1 MHKNQLCTSFGF
13 WDLKVLIASLG
24 MPDHAHLKSH
34 YQFVAL
40 IDMYLH
46 PKNQLYTSNS
56 FWDIKSLKILQS
68 DWLTAFLDL
77 TREPDLQTCS
87 FNRIIKVIMM
97 HNLNPK
103 HINGLFFCKFQKIL
117 VLGCFW
123 ELSPRWDFYPKIR
136 LRQFFT
142 LKAPWLHK
150 KFQKNSM
157 SCFWENALTYWH
169 FDMLT

>member
-24 MPDHAHLKSH
+24 MPDHVHLKSH

-77 TREPDLQTCS
+77 TREPD
-87 FNRIIKVIMM
+87 
-97 HNLNPK
+97 
-103 HINGLFFCKFQKIL
+103 FF
-117 VLGCFW
+117 
-123 ELSPRWDFYPKIR
+123 PDM
-136 LRQFFT
+136 QF
-142 LKAPWLHK
+142 
-150 KFQKNSM
+150 
-157 SCFWENALTYWH
+157 
-169 FDMLT
+169 